1 MSILNQDLLTLDF
14 GQYKVTYGKHTVP
27 VGTGR
32 ADTSRLP
39 ARSVLQNALHFE
51 VSTGDPRPLAPL
63 CGYPADALH
72 LRRTLSFGNGFGKPL
87 LRIY

>member
-14 GQYKVTYGKHTVP
+14 GQDKVTYGKHTVP

-39 ARSVLQNALHFE
+39 ARSVLKNALRFD
-51 VSTGDPRPLAPL
+51 VSTEDPHPSGHPHIFLE
-63 CGYPADALH
+63 
-72 LRRTLSFGNGFGKPL
+72 NGTQTVKMQFDTFPQK
-87 LRIY
+87 I

>member
-14 GQYKVTYGKHTVP
+14 WQDKVTYGKHTVP

-32 ADTSRLP
+32 TDASRLP

-51 VSTGDPRPLAPL
+51 VSTGAPHPSGHPHIFL
-63 CGYPADALH
+63 E
-72 LRRTLSFGNGFGKPL
+72 NGTQTVKMQFDTFPQK
-87 LRIY
+87 I

>member
-27 VGTGR
+27 IGTGR

-39 ARSVLQNALHFE
+39 ARSVLKNALHFE
-51 VSTGDPRPLAPL
+51 VSTGDPHPSGHPHIFLE
-63 CGYPADALH
+63 
-72 LRRTLSFGNGFGKPL
+72 NGTQTVKMQFDTFPQK
-87 LRIY
+87 I

>member
-27 VGTGR
+27 IGTGR

-51 VSTGDPRPLAPL
+51 VSTGDPHPSGHPHIFLE
-63 CGYPADALH
+63 
-72 LRRTLSFGNGFGKPL
+72 NGTQTVKMQFDTFPQK
-87 LRIY
+87 I

>member
-14 GQYKVTYGKHTVP
+14 WQDKVTYGKHTVP
-27 VGTGR
+27 IGTGR

-51 VSTGDPRPLAPL
+51 ISTGDPPPSVHSHISLE
-63 CGYPADALH
+63 
-72 LRRTLSFGNGFGKPL
+72 NGTQTVKMQFDTFPQK
-87 LRIY
+87 I

>member
-27 VGTGR
+27 IGTGR

-39 ARSVLQNALHFE
+39 ARSVLKNALHFD
-51 VSTGDPRPLAPL
+51 VSTEDPPPLWTLAYFPRKW
-63 CGYPADALH
+63 YPNCKNAV
-72 LRRTLSFGNGFGKPL
+72 
-87 LRIY
+87 